1 MIQVDEKERIRR
13 LYFIKRHSIREIA
26 KELHHS
32 RKTIRKAI
40 ADASILEYRLTTT
53 KPKTVMG
60 DYLPIIENWLKEDKE
75 RPKKQ
80 RHTAHRI
87 FERLVKEHFFP
98 GAERTVRENVSKL
111 RQNFNEMSIP
121 LEFDPGADAQ
131 CDWGEAQVIMAGIK
145 ETVQIFCIKLSYS
158 GKPFVM
164 AFPTQRQE
172 AFFEG
177 HKEAFEWY
185 EGVPG
190 RISYDNMTIA
200 VRKVLNGRNRI
211 EQASFI
217 AFRSHYLFESHFSNP
232 RTPREQGRIENLV
245 GYARRNYF
253 VPLPEVSSYEEL
265 NHTLLG
271 RLTEDDGRT
280 SAGKDI
286 TIGEAWENEKGRLL
300 PLPRFPH
307 RCCVTSPVKVNRQSL
322 VTYDG
327 HGYSVPVEYGAS
339 KLMLH
344 AYAWKIEIASGERV
358 IAVHDRLYGKQKDAM
373 KVEHYL
379 PLLIRR
385 PGAFPY
391 AKPVRQWDMPEVY
404 KEFLKALSDHDKS
417 DGVKEFIR
425 VLYFGRYYGQ
435 EKLEEAMKQALLE
448 NRADALRVGQ
458 ILSMT
463 DTPEVRSDNS
473 PEYLGQ
479 IRVVLPDLS
488 QFDRLRPVA
497 AGERI

>member
-32 RKTIRKAI
+32 RKTVRKAI
-40 ADASILEYRLTTT
+40 ADAAVPEYRLKVT

-87 FERLVKEHFFP
+87 FERLVKEHRFP

-131 CDWGEAQVIMAGIK
+131 CDWGEAQVIMAGAK
-145 ETVQIFCIKLSYS
+145 ETAQVLCMKLSCS
-158 GKPFVM
+158 GRPFVM

-177 HKEAFEWY
+177 QKQAFDWY

-190 RISYDNMTIA
+190 RVSYDNMTIA
-200 VRKVLNGRNRI
+200 VRKVMSGRNRI
-211 EQASFI
+211 EQTAFI

-232 RTPREQGRIENLV
+232 RTPREQGRVESLV
-245 GYARRNYF
+245 GFMRRNYF
-253 VPLPEVSSYEEL
+253 VPVPEVSSYEEL
-265 NHTLLG
+265 NRKLME
-271 RLTEDDGRT
+271 RLIEDDSRVV
-280 SAGKDI
+280 SGKDI
-286 TIGEAWENEKGRLL
+286 TIGETWENEKSKLL

-307 RCCVTSPVKVNRQSL
+307 RCCVSSPVRANRQSL

-327 HGYSVPVEYGAS
+327 HSYSVPVEYGAS

-344 AYAWKIEIASGERV
+344 AYAWKIEIACGDRV
-358 IAVHDRLYGKQKDAM
+358 ITVYDRLYGKQREAM
-373 KVEHYL
+373 KIEHYL

-404 KEFLKALSDHDKS
+404 REFLRALSSKDENN
-417 DGVKEFIR
+417 GVKEFIR
-425 VLYFGRYYGQ
+425 VLYLGRYYGR
-435 EKLEEAMKQALLE
+435 EKLEEAMEQALRE
-448 NRADALRVGQ
+448 NRADAVRVGQ
-458 ILSMT
+458 ILSMI
-463 DTPEVRSDNS
+463 DAPEAKSDIS
-473 PEYLGQ
+473 PGYLAQ

-488 QFDRLRPVA
+488 QFDRLRTVS
-497 AGERI
+497 AGERA